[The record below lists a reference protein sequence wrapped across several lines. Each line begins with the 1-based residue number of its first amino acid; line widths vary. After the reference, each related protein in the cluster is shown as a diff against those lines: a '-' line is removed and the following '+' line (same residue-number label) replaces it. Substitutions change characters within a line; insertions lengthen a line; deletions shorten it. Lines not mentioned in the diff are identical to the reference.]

1 MVKKKPKRI
10 GDQDFTIDPRNRKQK
25 IKFAKSNATW
35 NEKYFSDRLEI
46 PRNLQN
52 NFNMISAK
60 VSRNAFKQ
68 NDNVQRVGIRDMD
81 SYIQSINDS
90 QIDSDVSYL

>member
-1 MVKKKPKRI
+1 MRL
-10 GDQDFTIDPRNRKQK
+10 GM
-25 IKFAKSNATW
+25 KSI
-35 NEKYFSDRLEI
+35 FSDRLEI

-60 VSRNAFKQ
+60 VSRNVFKQ

-81 SYIQSINDS
+81 SYIHSINDS
-90 QIDSDVSYL
+90 QIDSDVSYF